1 MSPRAKP
8 RVFRTPHGENLRH
21 YAVQNDIYFI
31 IFPMKPWKTKS
42 RKIVLDAK
50 PWLTVEQHT
59 VELPDGRIIPN
70 WPWVITPDY
79 INVVA
84 VTEDERFICFRQ
96 VKYGIEGT
104 TLSVVGGYINE
115 GEEPL
120 AAAKR
125 ELREETGYEAP
136 DWLSL
141 GSYLVDPNRGIA
153 TGHLFLARNARYVTS
168 RDADDLEEQ
177 ELLLLTRKEIEHAID
192 RGEIKVL
199 AWAAA
204 VAFALSH
211 L

>member
-1 MSPRAKP
+1 MPRS
-8 RVFRTPHGENLRH
+8 FLFT
-21 YAVQNDIYFI
+21 YI
-31 IFPMKPWKTKS
+31 ITLMKPWKTNS
-42 RKIVLDAK
+42 RKTVLDDR
-50 PWLTVEQHT
+50 PWLTVEHHI

-84 VTEDERFICFRQ
+84 VTEDERFVCFRQ

-104 TLSVVGGYINE
+104 TLGVVGGYINE

-125 ELREETGYEAP
+125 ELLEETGYEAP
-136 DWLSL
+136 DWHSL
-141 GSYLVDPNRGIA
+141 GTYLVDPNRGIA
-153 TGHLFLARNARYVTS
+153 TGHLFLARNARYVTL

-177 ELLLLTRKEIEHAID
+177 ELLLLTREEIETAIEK
-192 RGEIKVL
+192 GEIKVL

-204 VAFALSH
+204 VAFALRH

>member
-1 MSPRAKP
+1 MTPVYFYSGISP
-8 RVFRTPHGENLRH
+8 
-21 YAVQNDIYFI
+21 I
-31 IFPMKPWKTKS
+31 IFAMKPWKT
-42 RKIVLDAK
+42 RTRQIVLDDH
-50 PWLTVEQHT
+50 PWLTVEHHT
-59 VELPDGRIIPN
+59 VELPDGRQIPN

-84 VTEDERFICFRQ
+84 LSEDERFICFRQ

-104 TLSVVGGYINE
+104 TLSIVGGYINE

-120 AAAKR
+120 AAAQR
-125 ELREETGYEAP
+125 ELLEETGYKSD
-136 DWLSL
+136 DWTSL

-153 TGHLFLARNARYVTS
+153 TGHLFLARQARYVTA

-177 ELLLLTRKEIEHAID
+177 ELLLLTREEIESALEK
-192 RGEIKVL
+192 GEIKVL

-204 VAFALSH
+204 VAFALRR